1 MGAGKPEGK
10 ELGREKVRMR
20 ESKRGER
27 RARKKW
33 KCKRAELDLEE
44 RKETRL
50 NIGKWGGR

>member
-1 MGAGKPEGK
+1 
-10 ELGREKVRMR
+10 MR